1 MSSKLPTLIPVTIC
15 AALLSIS
22 AIAATAP
29 EHDHSHGQKS
39 TAPASTVTPSTVTP
53 PATTNFTSHEEQ
65 MSRMSDLH
73 EKMMAAKTPAER
85 QKLMAENMKLMQE
98 GMDMMKAMQGQPGMD
113 MGMGMMGKGGMA
125 QDDKG
130 GMNMGSCM
138 DMHKPMNQRM
148 DMMEMMMQMMLDQQK
163 AGAMKK

>member
-29 EHDHSHGQKS
+29 EHDHSHGQNS
-39 TAPASTVTPSTVTP
+39 TAPASTPSTVTP

-65 MSRMSDLH
+65 MARMSDLH

-113 MGMGMMGKGGMA
+113 MGMGMMGKGGM
-125 QDDKG
+125 
-130 GMNMGSCM
+130 NMGSCM
-138 DMHKPMNQRM
+138 DMHKPMSQRM

>member
-1 MSSKLPTLIPVTIC
+1 MSSKLTTLIPAILCIAMLPVPAL
-15 AALLSIS
+15 AAS
-22 AIAATAP
+22 TA
-29 EHDHSHGQKS
+29 EHDHTHGQKS
-39 TAPASTVTPSTVTP
+39 TAPASTITPSTVSA
-53 PATTNFTSHEEQ
+53 PAITNFTSYEEQ
-65 MSRMSDLH
+65 MARMSDLH

-85 QKLMAENMKLMQE
+85 QKLMTENMKLMQE

-113 MGMGMMGKGGMA
+113 MGMGMPGK
-125 QDDKG
+125 D

-163 AGAMKK
+163 AGAAKK